1 MTERNGR
8 LGARFDA
15 LHAHLGVSRKVLTCA
30 SPAWSATRSWSSAPT
45 HSGPSDSTTSW
56 HPQATHAKCWRSRST
71 ACPLRARPDK
81 PMRQLAESGPR
92 GLLLLRHGP
101 YRRPR
106 SGRPTV

>member
-45 HSGPSDSTTSW
+45 HSGPSDSTTS
-56 HPQATHAKCWRSRST
+56 
-71 ACPLRARPDK
+71 
-81 PMRQLAESGPR
+81 
-92 GLLLLRHGP
+92 
-101 YRRPR
+101 
-106 SGRPTV
+106 